1 MLLIQMF
8 QQATSKGMTP
18 QNVLDAKEGTGETV
32 SIVKSQHKSPFVDE
46 NISAN
51 GLFYFLRFKSFVKK
65 MLKPQLN
72 EM

>member
-8 QQATSKGMTP
+8 QQATSEGMTP

-51 GLFYFLRFKSFVKK
+51 GLFISYASKASSKRC
-65 MLKPQLN
+65 
-72 EM
+72 